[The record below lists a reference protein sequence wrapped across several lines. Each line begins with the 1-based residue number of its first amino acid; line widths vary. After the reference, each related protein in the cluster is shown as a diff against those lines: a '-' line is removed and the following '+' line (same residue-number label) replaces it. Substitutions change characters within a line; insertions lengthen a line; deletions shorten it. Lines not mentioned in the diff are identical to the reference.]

1 MGSSNFILKGL
12 EASARQLDQ
21 GVLYVIEFEF
31 HADLPHPSR
40 KRMHIHSHPRFVE
53 LRDLFWEHPE
63 WFAPWSGTLF
73 RFQTLNFPA
82 PRDVLSGEG
91 AKWRGGRWNLPGLA
105 TLYGST
111 TDTTALEEC
120 KAIDRYYGV
129 ETKSPRLLVAIEASL
144 MRVLNL
150 TSPEIR
156 GPLQASG
163 RESFTQAIGRAV
175 ATTGGSG
182 LLVRS
187 AAVHEGI
194 NGVVF
199 PRACAKDLL
208 TVVEGEK
215 LEALGVKGSA

>member
-1 MGSSNFILKGL
+1 
-12 EASARQLDQ
+12 
-21 GVLYVIEFEF
+21 
-31 HADLPHPSR
+31 
-40 KRMHIHSHPRFVE
+40 VE

-73 RFQTLNFPA
+73 RFQTLNFFA

-120 KAIDRYYGV
+120 KAIDRYYCV

-156 GPLQASG
+156 GPLDNIMLTELKGEDWRKLQAAG

-187 AAVHEGI
+187 AAVHQGI

-208 TVVEGEK
+208 KVVEGEK